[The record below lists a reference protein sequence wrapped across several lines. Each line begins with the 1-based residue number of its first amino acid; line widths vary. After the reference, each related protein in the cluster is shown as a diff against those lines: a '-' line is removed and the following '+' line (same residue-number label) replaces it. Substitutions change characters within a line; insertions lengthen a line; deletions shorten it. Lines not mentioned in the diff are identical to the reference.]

1 MSDTIPNAV
10 PDGGGNPRQPIL
22 EFRGINTHYGAVH
35 ILKDV
40 NLAIYPG
47 ELVCLLG
54 GNASGKSTTLKT
66 LLGMVN
72 PASGEVVLDGEV
84 VNDKP
89 TSYRVERG
97 VTMVPENRR
106 LFKRLSVLENL
117 QLGAYLR
124 NDKDGIERKAW
135 LLRHEGVLL

>member
-1 MSDTIPNAV
+1 MSEAV
-10 PDGGGNPRQPIL
+10 ESPTPLL

-40 NLAIYPG
+40 DLAIYPG

-66 LLGMVN
+66 LLGMVT
-72 PASGEVVLDGEV
+72 PTTGEVVLDGEV

-89 TSYRVERG
+89 TFVVFVPTELIRVCSAAIKE
-97 VTMVPENRR
+97 VPD
-106 LFKRLSVLENL
+106 FS
-117 QLGAYLR
+117 
-124 NDKDGIERKAW
+124 
-135 LLRHEGVLL
+135 H